1 MHQTFENPCGPTNP
15 TNCSSRGGGTK
26 RLTLLLRKMPGKR
39 SWILWTT
46 TSGMADL
53 LRLLLRVSEKAANVA
68 RVCRQEA
75 LLFQLLVQEKTGED
89 KNKKFVQDFK
99 TLADVVIQEMIR
111 HDVGAQFPEMAGFIH
126 GEESNKFENGLGESV
141 TVTVCSTEEETATL
155 LATVLD
161 GDHTAASLLAQAI
174 HQDPETIDANADR
187 MTIPLRPSEL
197 GIWIDPIDAT
207 SQYIEG
213 REEVLKEGHLCPSGL
228 HCALVLIG
236 VYLRSTG
243 EPVMG
248 VINQPFHHKDP
259 AGGGWRGKQYWG
271 VSCGGVNVCSVSR
284 PGGGA
289 EEDRG
294 PSVVLSSSEKQA
306 VKEALTSLC
315 GPDKLMYASGAGY
328 KILCVI
334 QGLAHAYVLS
344 EGSTFKWDSCAPHA
358 LLRALGGGVVDLTKS
373 LQSDCGAQGQETE
386 LTYHQPSTKHS
397 GAERWANHG
406 GLVAYRDISQLRRI
420 LTSLKVKLTVL
431 NRCAECD
438 LTAR

>member
-1 MHQTFENPCGPTNP
+1 
-15 TNCSSRGGGTK
+15 
-26 RLTLLLRKMPGKR
+26 
-39 SWILWTT
+39 
-46 TSGMADL
+46 MADL
-53 LRLLLRVSEKAANVA
+53 LRLLLRVAEKAANVA

-75 LLFQLLVQEKTGED
+75 PLFQLLVQEKTGDD

-111 HDVGAQFPEMAGFIH
+111 HDVGAQFPEMAAFIH

-141 TVTVCSTEEETATL
+141 TVTVCGTEEDTAAL

-161 GDHTAASLLAQAI
+161 GDHTAASLLARAI
-174 HQDPETIDANADR
+174 HQDPASIDAETDGL
-187 MTIPLRPSEL
+187 TVPLGPSEL

-213 REEVLKEGHLCPSGL
+213 REEVLEEGHLSPSGL

-248 VINQPFHHKDP
+248 VINQPFNYKDP
-259 AGGGWRGKQYWG
+259 AGGGWRGKHFWG
-271 VSCGGVNVCSVSR
+271 VSCGSVNVCSVSR
-284 PGGGA
+284 PKGGPGA
-289 EEDRG
+289 G
-294 PSVVLSSSEKQA
+294 LSAVLSSSEKPV

-334 QGLAHAYVLS
+334 QGLADVYVLS

-358 LLRALGGGVVDLTKS
+358 LLRALGGGVVDLTKC
-373 LQSDCGAQGQETE
+373 LQSSSQAQEPQME
-386 LTYHQPSTKHS
+386 LTYHQPNTDRK
-397 GAERWANHG
+397 GAERWANRG
-406 GLVAYRDISQLRRI
+406 GLVAYRDVSQLRSVI
-420 LTSLKVKLTVL
+420 GLLKDKL
-431 NRCAECD
+431 
-438 LTAR
+438 

>member
-1 MHQTFENPCGPTNP
+1 
-15 TNCSSRGGGTK
+15 
-26 RLTLLLRKMPGKR
+26 
-39 SWILWTT
+39 
-46 TSGMADL
+46 MADL
-53 LRLLLRVSEKAANVA
+53 LRLLLRVAEKAANVA

-75 LLFQLLVQEKTGED
+75 PLFQLLVQEKTGDD

-141 TVTVCSTEEETATL
+141 TVTVCGTEEETAAL

-161 GDHTAASLLAQAI
+161 GDHTAASLLARAI
-174 HQDPETIDANADR
+174 HQNPANIDSSTDGL
-187 MTIPLRPSEL
+187 TVPLSPSEL

-213 REEVLKEGHLCPSGL
+213 REEVLEKGHLSPSGL

-248 VINQPFHHKDP
+248 VINQPFNYKDP
-259 AGGGWRGKQYWG
+259 SGGGWRGKHFWG
-271 VSCGGVNVCSVSR
+271 VSCGDINVCSLSR
-284 PGGGA
+284 PKGNSENG
-289 EEDRG
+289 RG
-294 PSVVLSSSEKQA
+294 LSVVLSSSEKQV
-306 VKEALTSLC
+306 VKESLTSLC
-315 GPDKLMYASGAGY
+315 SPEQLVYASGAGY

-334 QGLAHAYVLS
+334 QGLADVYVLS

-373 LQSDCGAQGQETE
+373 LQSSSGSQDHQTE
-386 LTYHQPSTKHS
+386 LTYHQPYAECK
-397 GAERWANHG
+397 GADRWANHG
-406 GLVAYRDISQLRRI
+406 GLVAYRDCSQLRSI
-420 LTSLKVKLTVL
+420 VAALKGKL
-431 NRCAECD
+431 
-438 LTAR
+438 

>member
-1 MHQTFENPCGPTNP
+1 
-15 TNCSSRGGGTK
+15 
-26 RLTLLLRKMPGKR
+26 
-39 SWILWTT
+39 
-46 TSGMADL
+46 MADL
-53 LRLLLRVSEKAANVA
+53 LQLLLRVGEKAANVA

-75 LLFQLLVQEKTGED
+75 PLFQLLVQEKTGDD

-111 HDVGAQFPEMAGFIH
+111 HDVGTQFPDMDGFIH

-141 TVTVCSTEEETATL
+141 TVTVCSTEEETAKL

-174 HQDPETIDANADR
+174 HQDLATIEASTDGL
-187 MTIPLRPSEL
+187 TVPLSPSEL

-213 REEVLKEGHLCPSGL
+213 REEVVEEGVLSPSGL

-248 VINQPFHHKDP
+248 VINQPFNHKDP
-259 AGGGWRGKQYWG
+259 TGGGWRGKHYWG
-271 VSCGGVNVCSVSR
+271 VSYGNINVCSVS
-284 PGGGA
+284 PPNC
-289 EEDRG
+289 G
-294 PSVVLSSSEKQA
+294 PKGQQGLSVVLSSSEKQV

-315 GPDKLMYASGAGY
+315 GPDKLIYASGAGY

-334 QGLAHAYVLS
+334 QGLSDIYVLS

-358 LLRALGGGVVDLTKS
+358 LLRALGGGVVDLSKS
-373 LQSDCGAQGQETE
+373 LQSTCEGRDHNTE
-386 LTYHQPSTKHS
+386 LIYNQPYTEHK
-397 GAERWANHG
+397 GADRWANHG
-406 GLVAYRDISQLRRI
+406 GLVAYRDLSQLRSI
-420 LTSLKVKLTVL
+420 IGALKGKL
-431 NRCAECD
+431 
-438 LTAR
+438 

>member
-1 MHQTFENPCGPTNP
+1 
-15 TNCSSRGGGTK
+15 
-26 RLTLLLRKMPGKR
+26 
-39 SWILWTT
+39 
-46 TSGMADL
+46 MADV
-53 LRLLLRVSEKAANVA
+53 LRLLLKVAEKAANVA

-75 LLFQLLVQEKTGED
+75 PLFQLLVQEKTGDD

-111 HDVGAQFPEMAGFIH
+111 HDVGAQFPEMADFIH

-141 TVTVCSTEEETATL
+141 TVTVCRTEEKTAAL

-161 GDHTAASLLAQAI
+161 GDRAAASLLARAI
-174 HQDPETIDANADR
+174 HQDPATVEANTDGL
-187 MTIPLRPSEL
+187 TIPLSPSEL
-197 GIWIDPIDAT
+197 AIWIDPIDAT

-213 REEVLKEGHLCPSGL
+213 REEVLEEGHLSPSGL

-259 AGGGWRGKQYWG
+259 AGGGWRGRHFWG
-271 VSCGGVNVCSVSR
+271 VSCGSINVCSVSR
-284 PGGGA
+284 PKDG
-289 EEDRG
+289 EDQG
-294 PSVVLSSSEKQA
+294 LSVVLSSSEKQV
-306 VKEALTSLC
+306 VKDALISLC
-315 GPDKLMYASGAGY
+315 IPDKVMYASGAGY

-334 QGLAHAYVLS
+334 QGLADVYILS

-373 LQSDCGAQGQETE
+373 LQSTSGVQDHAAE
-386 LTYHQPSTKHS
+386 LTYHQADTECK
-397 GAERWANHG
+397 GADRWANRG
-406 GLVAYRDISQLRRI
+406 GLVAYRDCSKLSGII
-420 LTSLKVKLTVL
+420 AALKGKL
-431 NRCAECD
+431 
-438 LTAR
+438 